1 MAHSP
6 TRRGRRGSR
15 GRARR
20 TFDTRGPRAE
30 RVRDVQRAHRRDG
43 ARGCRRARVKRFSRR
58 RAHDASAVMP
68 HTSWGARWPPLHAVH
83 GGEGYDGESEMSDA
97 AFLKRK
103 RDDAKDAL
111 RARGEPFAR
120 HSRCKHRGCAST
132 SARMPNARSRDA
144 RTRAD
149 DPVQPVRREP
159 ARVETRDIVEY
170 LRSRERGADASKR
183 QMRCVPRPRRPT
195 FVMSHHL
202 HLPRVFAR
210 EKQTTTRAR
219 LTEPSESAQGDAR
232 CAPDAPSVRHQG
244 TNRAR
249 FSPPAAPLRTR
260 VRDLATVRL
269 RRVRTSFPRRDPD
282 RFLRPRFLHPETRGD
297 LSPARAP
304 TAAVK

>member
-6 TRRGRRGSR
+6 TRRERRGSR

-20 TFDTRGPRAE
+20 TFDARGPRAE
-30 RVRDVQRAHRRDG
+30 RARDVQRAHRRDG
-43 ARGCRRARVKRFSRR
+43 ARGCRRARAKRFSRR

-83 GGEGYDGESEMSDA
+83 GGEGYDGESEMSDT

-120 HSRCKHRGCAST
+120 HSRCKHRGCVST

-202 HLPRVFAR
+202 HPPRVFAR
-210 EKQTTTRAR
+210 EKQR
-219 LTEPSESAQGDAR
+219 
-232 CAPDAPSVRHQG
+232 RH
-244 TNRAR
+244 
-249 FSPPAAPLRTR
+249 
-260 VRDLATVRL
+260 
-269 RRVRTSFPRRDPD
+269 
-282 RFLRPRFLHPETRGD
+282 
-297 LSPARAP
+297 ARAP
-304 TAAVK
+304 DRTIRIRAERCAMRSRRAFRMPSRYEPREVFASRRVPPNPRPRSRDRPPSQSPNE